1 MSIEFT
7 TQSLAL
13 DGPGAP
19 VVLVELQHDLPVVGS
34 DFFIVQFVRGLTAPD
49 SVIVVRDAL
58 RFPLAMIDQS
68 AAYKL
73 LAFKISDGIADGVWW
88 VDDYVY
94 DSEQVNISFKSSGD
108 AAGSGDPGSF
118 TGSVR
123 VADQP
128 AARNVIATALDADP
142 PYQLARAVS
151 DAGNGQYTL
160 EWQGYTGQMLITVF
174 DDYGVPHVDGEARG
188 AGERV
193 HPTQYNGYTYRV
205 VQSGTLGVEPVWPT
219 TADETVWSGTVQ
231 LIAVPFYRPVS
242 EGPFIV

>member
-1 MSIEFT
+1 MALNLTSNFTELTVPGGDVEFVHLT
-7 TQSLAL
+7 N
-13 DGPGAP
+13 
-19 VVLVELQHDLPVVGS
+19 DLPAA
-34 DFFIVQFVRGLTAPD
+34 DFFVVQFVQSLGGPD
-49 SVIVVRDAL
+49 SVWVVRDL
-58 RFPLAMIDQS
+58 LDFPVNAIDISQV
-68 AAYKL
+68 YKL
-73 LAFKISDGIADGVWW
+73 IAYRVADGGIADGVWW

-94 DSEQVNISFKSSGD
+94 DFEQVNISFKSSGD

-160 EWQGYTGQMLITVF
+160 EWQGYSGQMLITGF
-174 DDYGVPHVDGEARG
+174 DEYGVPHVNGEARG

-193 HPTQYNGYTYRV
+193 HPTQYNGYTYHV
-205 VQSGTLGVEPVWPT
+205 VQSGTLGAEPAWPT